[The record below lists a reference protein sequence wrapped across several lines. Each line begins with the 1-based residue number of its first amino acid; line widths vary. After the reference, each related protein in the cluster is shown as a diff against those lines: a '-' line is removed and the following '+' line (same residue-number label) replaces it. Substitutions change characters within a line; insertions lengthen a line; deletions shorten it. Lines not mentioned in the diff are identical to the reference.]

1 MGISRRFFLK
11 GGTAAA
17 SITGLTAEAKGESQ
31 TPGVG
36 LEKYLDQNFKSFGGR
51 HFATESIHAGEEEG
65 FSVTPIYQ
73 AKNMHGMYQ
82 RPSATPTNRAFEAK
96 MRDLEGGEQAVCAPC
111 GMSIITQI
119 HLTFLS
125 AGDRVIT
132 HRCVYDNV
140 TNFFRHYLPKWSVEV
155 SWVDMTDLDKLHAAL
170 KKPAKIVHFEPYV
183 NPNVELLDAPR
194 IIQMAKEAGAMV
206 IVDNTFL
213 TPYLFQ
219 PLRRGADLVVHS
231 ATKYIGGHGS
241 AMGGVV
247 VGKKELVQ
255 KIEAA
260 TGVLGGILRPF
271 DAFLLT
277 QGLKTLSLRMQHH
290 CETAS
295 KVATY
300 LESHP
305 KVVQVRYGGLPSY
318 SGHQVGKSYL
328 SAFGGM
334 LGVEWKSAETHNSF
348 HQRLKMCKPWYSLG
362 DVVTLV
368 SQRSEEPERGIPK
381 YFTRISIGLE
391 DSDDIIRD
399 FKQALE

>member
-1 MGISRRFFLK
+1 MGISRRSFLK
-11 GGTAAA
+11 YGTAVTSVAGLAA
-17 SITGLTAEAKGESQ
+17 EVEGEVAA
-31 TPGVG
+31 PRDDM
-36 LEKYLDQNFKSFGGR
+36 ENFLDQNFKSSEGR
-51 HFATESIHAGEEEG
+51 HFTSEAIHAGEEEG

-73 AKNMHGMYQ
+73 AKNMRGIYQ

-96 MRDLEGGEQAVCAPC
+96 MQNLEGGEQAVCAPC
-111 GMSIITQI
+111 GMSIITQT

-125 AGDRVIT
+125 AGDRIIT

-140 TNFFRHYLPKWSVEV
+140 NNFFSNYLPKWGVEV
-155 SWVDMTDLDKLHAAL
+155 SWVDMTDLDKLQAAL
-170 KKPAKIVHFEPYV
+170 KRPAKIVHFEPYV

-194 IIQMAKEAGAMV
+194 IIRMAKEAGAMV

-213 TPYLFQ
+213 TPFLFQ

-231 ATKYIGGHGS
+231 ATKYICGHGN
-241 AMGGVV
+241 AMGGVII
-247 VGKKELVQ
+247 GRNELIQ
-255 KIEAA
+255 KIEA
-260 TGVLGGILRPF
+260 TIGVLGGILRPF

-277 QGLKTLSLRMQHH
+277 QGLKTLSLRMQRH
-290 CETAS
+290 CQNAIR
-295 KVATY
+295 VAEF

-305 KVVQVRYGGLPSY
+305 KVARVRYGGLPSHP
-318 SGHQVGKSYL
+318 GHQIGVAYL

-348 HQRLKMCKPWYSLG
+348 HQRLKMCKPWFSLG

-368 SQRSEEPERGIPK
+368 SKRSEEPDRGIPK
-381 YFTRISIGLE
+381 LFTRISIGLE
-391 DSDDIIRD
+391 DAEDIIRD